1 MFTSDNGPWLAYGEH
16 AGDCLPFREGKGTT
30 WEGGQREPTIFNW
43 PGTIEP
49 GTVCEAPCGAIDLL
63 PTVADL
69 SGEDLPDDRVIDGES
84 LLPLLTGETD
94 ESPHE
99 ALYFYW
105 GRELQA
111 VRSGDFKL
119 HFPHE
124 YRSLLSSGGRGGS
137 PAPYVQERIGKAL
150 FNLRTN
156 PSETRDV
163 ASRLPARSS
172 RKLEALADA
181 ARASLGDSRTGA
193 AGNAVRPPGR
203 VGE

>member
-1 MFTSDNGPWLAYGEH
+1 M
-16 AGDCLPFREGKGTT
+16 
-30 WEGGQREPTIFNW
+30 
-43 PGTIEP
+43 
-49 GTVCEAPCGAIDLL
+49 
-63 PTVADL
+63 
-69 SGEDLPDDRVIDGES
+69 IDGKS
-84 LLPLLTGETD
+84 ILPLLTGATA

-119 HFPHE
+119 RFPHS

-137 PAPYVQERIGKAL
+137 PAPYVQQRTDGAL
-150 FNLRTN
+150 YDLAEN

-163 ASRLPARSS
+163 AADHPEVVARL
-172 RKLEALADA
+172 ETLADA

-193 AGNAVRPPGR
+193 AGDAVRPPGR
-203 VGE
+203 AAE